1 MSAEVH
7 AGNGLGI
14 FKGQRE
20 GWGGKLRHS
29 ERERGSRKTRNGGEK
44 EARMCRV
51 FIGQSKGVCSKYTR
65 KPLAA

>member
-1 MSAEVH
+1 MPKSMQ
-7 AGNGLGI
+7 GTGLAYSRD
-14 FKGQRE
+14 KERA
-20 GWGGKLRHS
+20 GGKLRHS

-44 EARMCRV
+44 ETRMCRV